1 MTVLVVIV
9 YAVTLIY
16 LSVTERFPVYAGLI
30 GLQGLLL
37 FILSFLE
44 LDAIT
49 LPTLL
54 FVATETLVFKVF
66 VVPYLLFRIVN
77 RTGETRVHEK
87 ALPGF
92 YSLLFVTV
100 GMLFSVLV
108 SFSMKTT
115 PGSMI
120 YFIVAFFAVFT
131 GLFMIISH
139 RKIFSHLV
147 GFLVIENAV
156 LLLSLAIGSEMP
168 MLINIGILL
177 DIFVSVLILGIFV
190 MRLKQHT
197 HELTRLKD
205 D

>member
-1 MTVLVVIV
+1 MNVLVVIV
-9 YAVTLIY
+9 FAITLIY
-16 LSVTERFPVYAGLI
+16 LCMTERFRIYAGLI
-30 GLQGLLL
+30 GLQGVLL
-37 FILSFLE
+37 FALSFLE

-49 LPTLL
+49 LATLL
-54 FVATETLVFKVF
+54 FVALETLVFKVI
-66 VVPYLLFRIVN
+66 VVPYLLFRIIGK
-77 RTGETRVHEK
+77 TGEARVHDK

-92 YSLLFVTV
+92 YSLLFITLGLLLSIV
-100 GMLFSVLV
+100 V
-108 SFSMKTT
+108 SFSLNTT
-115 PGSMI
+115 PSNMI
-120 YFIVAFFAVFT
+120 YFIVAFFAVYT

-139 RKIFSHLV
+139 KKIFSHLV

-190 MRLKQHT
+190 MRLKQHAN
-197 HELTRLKD
+197 ELTMLKD

>member
-1 MTVLVVIV
+1 MNILVVIV
-9 YAVTLIY
+9 FAITLIY
-16 LSVTERFPVYAGLI
+16 LSMTERFRIYAGLI
-30 GLQGLLL
+30 GLQGVLL
-37 FILSFLE
+37 FALSFLE

-49 LPTLL
+49 LATLL
-54 FVATETLVFKVF
+54 FVAIETLVFKVF
-66 VVPYLLFRIVN
+66 VVPYLLFRII
-77 RTGETRVHEK
+77 EKTREARVSDK

-92 YSLLFVTV
+92 YSLIFVTLGLLLSIV
-100 GMLFSVLV
+100 I
-108 SFSMKTT
+108 SFSLNTT
-115 PGSMI
+115 PSNMI
-120 YFIVAFFAVFT
+120 YFIVAFFAVYT

-139 RKIFSHLV
+139 KKIFSHLV

-190 MRLKQHT
+190 MRLKSHAN
-197 HELTRLKD
+197 ELTLLKD

>member
-1 MTVLVVIV
+1 MNVLLVIV
-9 YAVTLIY
+9 FAITLIY
-16 LSVTERFPVYAGLI
+16 LSMTERFPIYAGLI
-30 GLQGLLL
+30 GFQGVLL
-37 FILSFLE
+37 FVLSFLE
-44 LDAIT
+44 LHAIT
-49 LPTLL
+49 LATLI
-54 FVATETLVFKVF
+54 FVALETLVFKVI
-66 VVPYLLFRIVN
+66 VVPFLLFRIISK
-77 RTGETRVHEK
+77 TGEARVHDK

-100 GMLFSVLV
+100 GLLLSIVV
-108 SFSMKTT
+108 SFSMNTT
-115 PGSMI
+115 PSTMI
-120 YFIVAFFAVFT
+120 YFIVAFFAVYT

-139 RKIFSHLV
+139 KKIFSHLV

-190 MRLKQHT
+190 MRLKQSA
-197 HELTRLKD
+197 HELTLLKD

>member
-1 MTVLVVIV
+1 MNAMLVMIF
-9 YAVTLIY
+9 AITLIY
-16 LSVTERFPVYAGLI
+16 LSMTERFHIYAGLI
-30 GLQGLLL
+30 GLQGVIL
-37 FILSFLE
+37 FLLSFLE
-44 LDAIT
+44 IETIT
-49 LPTLL
+49 LATLL
-54 FVATETLVFKVF
+54 FVAIETLVFKVL
-66 VVPYLLFRIVN
+66 VVPYLLFRIIGK
-77 RTGETRVHEK
+77 TGETRVHEK

-92 YSLLFVTV
+92 YSLIFI
-100 GMLFSVLV
+100 
-108 SFSMKTT
+108 SMGLLLSIVISYSMTTT
-115 PGSMI
+115 PERMV
-120 YFIVAFFAVFT
+120 YFIVALFAVYT

-139 RKIFSHLV
+139 RKIFPHLV

-197 HELTRLKD
+197 HELTRLRD